1 MFWCCGLPWTNEAF
15 WLILVLQRK
24 MQNWVINTAYPREKR
39 QTRMIKAMLKGLK
52 TLKLDLKFC
61 LFICLRSSCNSLHVL
76 VHFKNT
82 PWFFSLKK
90 CLWFSPRKHMI
101 VNHSIQNIIKKKK
114 KNQNKTHFK
123 LLRLSSIF
131 LKILIG
137 LKKHPKLD
145 LISLMKTEMRTKD
158 NLNLN
163 FVIERT

>member
-61 LFICLRSSCNSLHVL
+61 LCICLRSSCNSLHVL

-82 PWFFSLKK
+82 PWWFFSLKK
-90 CLWFSPRKHMI
+90 CLWFNPRKHMI
-101 VNHSIQNIIKKKK
+101 VNHFIQNIIKKKK
-114 KNQNKTHFK
+114 TKPKQKTLQAF
-123 LLRLSSIF
+123 
-131 LKILIG
+131 
-137 LKKHPKLD
+137 
-145 LISLMKTEMRTKD
+145 KTE
-158 NLNLN
+158 
-163 FVIERT
+163 